1 MYNMY
6 IYYQSPVR
14 LIPWFCTT
22 SIQYPSGSRI
32 NAMLCIR
39 PSVRRFLKFTFR
51 DSKRSHAA
59 SRSSTEIPNSKFSI
73 GKQLKVV
80 LSLTDMTETLGLSV
94 AVVVDRA
101 LLLLGA
107 IVPGQL

>member
-1 MYNMY
+1 MYWGLYSISM
-6 IYYQSPVR
+6 YYQSPVR

-32 NAMLCIR
+32 NAMLFIR

-59 SRSSTEIPNSKFSI
+59 GRSSTEIPNSN
-73 GKQLKVV
+73 
-80 LSLTDMTETLGLSV
+80 
-94 AVVVDRA
+94 
-101 LLLLGA
+101 
-107 IVPGQL
+107 